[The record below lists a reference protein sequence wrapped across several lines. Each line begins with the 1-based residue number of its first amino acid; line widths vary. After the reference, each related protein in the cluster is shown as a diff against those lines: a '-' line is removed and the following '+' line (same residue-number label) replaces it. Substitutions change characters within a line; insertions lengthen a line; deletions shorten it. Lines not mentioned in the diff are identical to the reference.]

1 MCGSEGVEDMF
12 VLEWTRGGTRVV
24 ALGLSIWVVYRSLGV
39 VSGLGVVSLM
49 FDFVSLRRVG
59 EREGQARGR

>member
-1 MCGSEGVEDMF
+1 MF

-39 VSGLGVVSLM
+39 VSGLGVGSLM
-49 FDFVSLRRVG
+49 FDFVSL
-59 EREGQARGR
+59 